1 MPYAPYNK
9 GDKLGK
15 SADWTSNYHRNQF
28 QSACSLSRVMHRTP
42 CTSFDRLEM
51 VAEGLSFCD
60 ARPNAPTHTCK
71 RKRKRKRKHTQ
82 AATTRAPAT
91 RSLRT
96 STPRTTRTLRWSTAP
111 ARPRT
116 RASHATPASLAEPVV
131 EVRLLACSLARAVS
145 LAFFSHCSL
154 SISRSLIGQIATSA
168 STQGTTAAGLRGEGT
183 LRNAQARLV
192 VAARATTSIV
202 DMAAYVRLFA
212 RLPRRKRRRRLT
224 KASVGVCAR
233 V

>member
-1 MPYAPYNK
+1 
-9 GDKLGK
+9 
-15 SADWTSNYHRNQF
+15 
-28 QSACSLSRVMHRTP
+28 
-42 CTSFDRLEM
+42 M
-51 VAEGLSFCD
+51 VAEELVFCD
-60 ARPNAPTHTCK
+60 ARPNAATHACK
-71 RKRKRKRKHTQ
+71 PKRKRKHTQ

-154 SISRSLIGQIATSA
+154 SLSRSLIGQIATSA
-168 STQGTTAAGLRGEGT
+168 STQGTIAAGLRGEGT

-224 KASVGVCAR
+224 KASVGVCVCVLVCSMATR
-233 V
+233 SEPSRRRSKCSPSGPWSRSSR